1 MQVRILC
8 VNIETCL
15 MRKIQLRIG
24 SLASTYFSIDNHPL
38 TIVEADGTSV
48 EPRIVNDI
56 FIAAAQVC
64 LLTIP
69 CNEI

>member
-1 MQVRILC
+1 
-8 VNIETCL
+8 
-15 MRKIQLRIG
+15 MRQYKNLSDAQNTTLRIG